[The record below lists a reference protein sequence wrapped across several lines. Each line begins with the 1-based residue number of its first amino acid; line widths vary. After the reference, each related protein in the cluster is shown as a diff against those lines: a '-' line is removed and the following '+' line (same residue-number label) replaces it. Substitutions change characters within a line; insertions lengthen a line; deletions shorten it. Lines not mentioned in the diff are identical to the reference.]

1 MRKVGL
7 VALLVAAT
15 MGFAR
20 AGSAAEIHLQITNT
34 GAALQGYSVQATGD
48 SDWFALNFAVGVANT
63 LSGVNTAFDLTSGNA
78 SGAGNNYDFAR
89 SATPSFL
96 ANAVV
101 PVGTLTLAVAGGL
114 GPAGTFTLASLQGA
128 HDETTNNPL
137 TGILD
142 GLVGV
147 ANANYCTDG
156 AGTCAAPGDATLRVT
171 IVNVPEPT
179 TLALLGIGLSGLA
192 FLRRRTA

>member
-20 AGSAAEIHLQITNT
+20 TGSAATVELRFLNT
-34 GAALQGYSVQATGD
+34 GTPLQGYSVEAVGD
-48 SDWFALNFAVGVANT
+48 TDWWNINFAITVAHT
-63 LSGVNTAFDLTSGNA
+63 MTGINTAFDTQTALP
-78 SGAGNNYDFAR
+78 SGAGTSYDLSRAFVTPAF
-89 SATPSFL
+89 SANT
-96 ANAVV
+96 VV
-101 PVGTLTLAVAGGL
+101 PVGSLTLAVAGGL
-114 GPAGTFTLASLQGA
+114 GPAGTHTLASLQGTSIFA
-128 HDETTNNPL
+128 VADAKLSSANSSLCGDGAATCAVPV
-137 TGILD
+137 D
-142 GLVGV
+142 GL
-147 ANANYCTDG
+147 
-156 AGTCAAPGDATLRVT
+156 LSIR

>member
-20 AGSAAEIHLQITNT
+20 AGSAATVELKITNT
-34 GAALQGYSVQATGD
+34 GLPLQGYSVEAVGD
-48 SDWFALNFAVGVANT
+48 TAWFALNFAVGVANT
-63 LSGVNTAFDLTSGNA
+63 LTGVNTAFDLTSGLA
-78 SGAGNNYDFAR
+78 SGAGNNYDLAR
-89 SATPSFL
+89 SSTPSFS
-96 ANAVV
+96 ANTTI
-101 PVGTLTLAVAGGL
+101 PIGTLTLAVAGGL
-114 GPAGTFTLASLQGA
+114 GPAGTFTLASLDNSAGLFA
-128 HDETTNNPL
+128 
-137 TGILD
+137 ILD
-142 GLVGV
+142 GVTATVQSQL
-147 ANANYCTDG
+147 CTDG
-156 AGTCAAPGDATLRVT
+156 AATCAVPGDGLLQVT